1 MKLNLEKLYDI
12 LNKKIPQGHI
22 NYVVPDL
29 WNAWD
34 YTGDELRRLPSQELL
49 VNPYSFYSKLI
60 KDIYLNF
67 ADKRRNYNKSL
78 SQINNLKS
86 QNHWLLESVIYSS
99 QIRTSSAWDHD
110 RSFSLDLS
118 NFDGIK
124 ETGSFVK
131 MLAYL
136 PTLKRMGINAIYLLP
151 ITKYSTLHK
160 KGELGS
166 PYAVKSFFEI
176 DEGLKET
183 LTGDDSSVEE
193 EFKAFVE
200 ACHIL
205 DMRVIIDVIP
215 RTNAINSDFIKE
227 HPEWF
232 YWIKA
237 NKANEYHSPHIEAI
251 GETTAPKEEYL
262 ETIFNDEN
270 VKKHLAM
277 FEVNPKEKNQELF
290 NLLKQKDNY
299 LEEIKNEM
307 NLVVAPAFS
316 DWINDPQ
323 PPWSDVTF
331 FRFYFDHPEVSQ
343 KYIDSSQPPYILYD
357 SIKTNLYPGK
367 EPNKELFNMIQSVI
381 PYFQTEFGI
390 DGARIDMGHALP
402 NELLDMIMEAA
413 RKIDPGFGFI
423 AEELDPSHFKKA
435 YEKNYDAVV
444 GNGFWME
451 PRYSEQKLREYFFS
465 SHQYK
470 LPMLASA
477 ETHDTPRIASRK
489 GGRGFAKLITV
500 LNMFAPKMIP
510 FINSGQEV
518 YEVQPMNLGLD
529 ASEKD
534 LYHLDSNDL
543 FYKKLALFDKYALH
557 YLNENR
563 WELFDHLKGIVDLR
577 KAWLTSIISEENFI
591 PLNGHNP
598 NTLEYAYIK
607 EDKALVIV
615 ANTSDNHV
623 EHNFTIKPV
632 RESIGKVDYQ
642 GQVVY
647 STYELP
653 RPYHELYNDDIYV
666 HLQAFELKIIEI

>member
-12 LNKKIPQGHI
+12 LNKKTEQGHI

-34 YTGDELRRLPSQELL
+34 YQGDEIRRLPSQEFL
-49 VNPYSFYSKLI
+49 VNPYKFYSRLI
-60 KDIYLNF
+60 KDIYLEF
-67 ADKRRNYNKSL
+67 ADKRRNYLKSL
-78 SQINNLKS
+78 SSIHKDHKNH
-86 QNHWLLESVIYSS
+86 HWLLESVVYSS
-99 QIRTSSAWDHD
+99 HIRTSASWDHD
-110 RSFSLDLS
+110 RSFSLDIS
-118 NFDGIK
+118 NFDGLK
-124 ETGSFVK
+124 ETGTFIK

-136 PTLKRMGINAIYLLP
+136 PTLKRMGINSIYLLP
-151 ITKYSTLHK
+151 ITKYSTQHK

-166 PYAVKSFFEI
+166 PYAVRSFFDLDENLKDPMTDDQMTI
-176 DEGLKET
+176 D
-183 LTGDDSSVEE
+183 D

-215 RTNAINSDFIKE
+215 RTNAVNSDFIRE

-237 NKANEYHSPHIEAI
+237 DELTNYHSPHVETI
-251 GETTAPKEEYL
+251 GETIAPKEEYL
-262 ETIFNDEN
+262 KDVFESKN

-277 FEVNPKEKNQELF
+277 FQKNPKEQDPELY
-290 NLLKQKDNY
+290 NIIKDKENY
-299 LEEIKNEM
+299 LDLIKEKF

-331 FRFYFDHPEVSQ
+331 FRFYFDHPAVSQ
-343 KYIDSSQPPYILYD
+343 KYIDKDQAPYILYD

-367 EPNKELFNMIQSVI
+367 KPNKELFDMIKNII
-381 PYFQTEFGI
+381 PYFQTNYGI

-402 NELLDMIMEAA
+402 NELLKMIMAEARA
-413 RKIDPGFGFI
+413 IDPDFGFI
-423 AEELDPSHFKKA
+423 AEELDPSHFEQA
-435 YEKNYDAVV
+435 NEKGYNAVV

-451 PRYSEQKLREYFFS
+451 ARYEEQKLKEYIFS
-465 SHQYK
+465 SHKYT
-470 LPMLASA
+470 LPMFASI
-477 ETHDTPRIASRK
+477 ETHDTPRAASRK
-489 GGRGFAKLITV
+489 GGIEFARMITV
-500 LNMFAPKMIP
+500 LNMFVPKMMP

-529 ASEKD
+529 ATEQD

-543 FYKKLALFDKYALH
+543 FYKKLALFDKFALH
-557 YLNENR
+557 YMNPNR

-577 KAWLTSIISEENFI
+577 KEWIEAMIDPNHLIRFNISNNHTI
-591 PLNGHNP
+591 
-598 NTLEYAYIK
+598 EYAFAKDNEGLI
-607 EDKALVIV
+607 IV
-615 ANTSDNHV
+615 ANTSNH
-623 EHNFTIKPV
+623 EIHHNF
-632 RESIGKVDYQ
+632 SIQPLRLMINKNDHQ
-642 GQVVY
+642 GDLLY

-653 RPYHELYNDDIYV
+653 RDYEHLYDESIYV
-666 HLQAFELKIIEI
+666 HLQAFEVKIIKI

>member
-1 MKLNLEKLYDI
+1 MELKLEKLYQI
-12 LNKKIPQGHI
+12 LTKRISQGHI

-34 YTGDELRRLPSQELL
+34 YKGEDLKLLPSQELL
-49 VNPYSFYSKLI
+49 VNPYAFYSKLI
-60 KDIYLNF
+60 KDVYLDV
-67 ADKRRNYNKSL
+67 ADKRRNYSKSL
-78 SQINNLKS
+78 SQINDDTS
-86 QNHWLLESVIYSS
+86 ENHWLIESIIYSS
-99 QIRTSSAWDHD
+99 QIRTSAAWDHD
-110 RSFSLDLS
+110 RSFSLDIS
-118 NFDGIK
+118 NFDDVK
-124 ETGSFVK
+124 ETGTFVK

-136 PTLKRMGINAIYLLP
+136 PTLKAMGINAVYLLP
-151 ITKYSTLHK
+151 ITKYSTLYK

-166 PYAVKSFFEI
+166 PYAVKSFFDI
-176 DEGLKET
+176 DENLKES
-183 LTGDDSSVEE
+183 LTGKHSTVEE

-237 NKANEYHSPHIEAI
+237 DKAHEYHSPNIEAF
-251 GETTAPKEEYL
+251 GETTPPKEEYL

-270 VKKHLAM
+270 VKNHLAM

-290 NLLKQKDNY
+290 NLIRQKDNY

-323 PPWSDVTF
+323 PPWSDITF
-331 FRFYFDHPEVSQ
+331 FRFYFDHPAVSQ
-343 KYIDSSQPPYILYD
+343 KFIDKSQPPYILYD
-357 SIKTNLYPGK
+357 SIKCNLYPGK
-367 EPNKELFNMIQSVI
+367 KPNTELFNMIKSVI

-402 NELLDMIMEAA
+402 NELLEMIMKSA
-413 RKIDPGFGFI
+413 RKIDPDFGFI

-435 YEKNYDAVV
+435 FEKNYNAVV

-451 PRYSEQKLREYFFS
+451 PRYTEQKLREFIFS
-465 SHQYK
+465 SHQYE

-477 ETHDTPRIASRK
+477 ETHDTPRITSRK
-489 GGRGFAKLITV
+489 GGKDFTRLITV

-529 ASEKD
+529 ATD
-534 LYHLDSNDL
+534 RNLYHLDSNDL
-543 FYKKLALFDKYALH
+543 YYKKLALFDKFAIH
-557 YLNENR
+557 YLNDNR
-563 WELFDHLKGIVDLR
+563 WEIFDHLKGIVDLR
-577 KAWLTSIISEENFI
+577 KEWLPSIVSQTQFI
-591 PLNGHNP
+591 PLNGHNQ
-598 NTLEYAYIK
+598 NTIEYAFIK
-607 EDKALVIV
+607 EDKALIIV
-615 ANTSDNHV
+615 ANTSDGHI
-623 EHNFTIKPV
+623 EHNFTINSL
-632 RESIGKVDYQ
+632 REAIKKSDYQ

-653 RPYHELYNDDIYV
+653 RAYHELYNEDIYV
-666 HLQAFELKIIEI
+666 HLQPFELKIIEI

>member
-1 MKLNLEKLYDI
+1 MKLNLEKLYHI
-12 LNKKIPQGHI
+12 LNEKVDQGHM

-29 WNAWD
+29 WNAWN
-34 YTGDELRRLPSQELL
+34 YTGEELRRLPSQELL
-49 VNPYSFYSKLI
+49 VNPFSFYATLI
-60 KDIYLNF
+60 KEVYLDL
-67 ADKRRNYNKSL
+67 ADKRKNYTKSL
-78 SQINNLKS
+78 SQINAIN
-86 QNHWLLESVIYSS
+86 NDFHWLMESVIYSTH
-99 QIRTSSAWDHD
+99 IRTSASWDHD
-110 RSFSLDLS
+110 RSYSLDIS
-118 NFDGIK
+118 NFDEVK
-124 ETGSFVK
+124 ETGTFVK

-166 PYAVKSFFEI
+166 PYAVKSFFDI
-176 DEGLKET
+176 DEGLKES
-183 LTGDDSSVEE
+183 LTGDESTVEE

-237 NKANEYHSPHIEAI
+237 DKTNDYHSPHVEAI
-251 GETTAPKEEYL
+251 GETTAPKEKFM
-262 ETIFNDEN
+262 ETIFNDRN

-277 FEVNPKEKNQELF
+277 FDVNPQEKNQELF
-290 NLLKQKDNY
+290 NVLRQKDNY
-299 LEEIKNEM
+299 LELIKDEM

-343 KYIDSSQPPYILYD
+343 KYIDKSQAPYILYD

-367 EPNKELFNMIQSVI
+367 KPNKDLFNMIQSVI

-402 NELLDMIMEAA
+402 SELLDMIMNSA
-413 RKIDPGFGFI
+413 REIDPDFGFI
-423 AEELDPSHFKKA
+423 AEELDPSHFERA
-435 YEKNYDAVV
+435 YEKNYNAVV

-451 PRYSEQKLREYFFS
+451 PRYTEQKLREYLFTSQKF
-465 SHQYK
+465 K
-470 LPMLASA
+470 LPMFASA

-489 GGRGFAKLITV
+489 DGRGYARMITV
-500 LNMFAPKMIP
+500 MNMFTPKMIP

-529 ASEKD
+529 ATEED
-534 LYHLDSNDL
+534 LYHLDTNDL
-543 FYKKLALFDKYALH
+543 FYKKLALFDKFAIH
-557 YLNENR
+557 YLNQDR
-563 WELFDHLKGIVDLR
+563 WELYDHLKGIVDLR
-577 KAWLTSIISEENFI
+577 KEWLNSIMSKKHFI

-598 NTLEYAYIK
+598 NTIEYAFVK
-607 EDKALVIV
+607 ENKGLIIV
-615 ANTSDNHV
+615 ANISDGLV
-623 EHNFTIKPV
+623 EHNFTIKPL
-632 RESIGKVDYQ
+632 REAIQKIDHQ
-642 GQVVY
+642 GQVLY
-647 STYELP
+647 STFELP
-653 RPYHELYNDDIYV
+653 RAYHELYNEDIYV
-666 HLQAFELKIIEI
+666 HLRSFELKIIEI